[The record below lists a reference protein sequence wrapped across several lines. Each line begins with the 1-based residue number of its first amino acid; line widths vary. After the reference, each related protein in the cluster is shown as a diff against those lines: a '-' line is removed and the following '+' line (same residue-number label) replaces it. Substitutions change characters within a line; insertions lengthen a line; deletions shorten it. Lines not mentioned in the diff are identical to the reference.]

1 MRVRMLTPVLAFS
14 ILLIS
19 GCVEEK
25 PALVMPVYTDS
36 DLAQVYYKAGLEA
49 YDQLKFS
56 LAHENFEYA
65 VKEDPD
71 LFIAYFWMFFISSKD
86 SRTGLDKALQTDVQ
100 NNPGE
105 EELKSALKYMMDG
118 QNEKVV
124 EQLNKA
130 IDLFPSDPHLYKILY
145 IIQAHYFKEYEAA
158 ITTIERALLKCPEFP
173 LAFNQLGYAYLALEQ
188 FEKAEEAFDKYIDLV
203 PELANPYDSKG
214 DYYMATEQYEK
225 AYESYLRA
233 FELDSDFV
241 MSKQKA
247 KKAEML
253 QEKKDP

>member
-1 MRVRMLTPVLAFS
+1 MRVSILTPVLVFS

-36 DLAQVYYKAGLEA
+36 DLAQEYYEAGLEG

-56 LAHENFEYA
+56 LAHENFELA

-71 LFIAYFWMFFISSKD
+71 LFMAYFWMFFISSKD

-105 EELKSALKYMMDG
+105 EELRTALKYLMDG
-118 QNEKVV
+118 QDEKVV

-158 ITTIERALLKCPEFP
+158 IASIERALIKCPDYP

-188 FEKAEEAFDKYIDLV
+188 YDKAEQAFNKYIDLV
-203 PELANPYDSKG
+203 PEIANPYDSKG

-225 AYESYLRA
+225 ANESYMKA
-233 FELDSDFV
+233 YELDSDFT

-247 KKAEML
+247 KKAGML
-253 QEKKDP
+253 QEKMAR